1 MKPATPNA
9 FRLMHEGSLAL
20 SKMECNGMPVCVET
34 LAKVKAAVD
43 HEIREVEEQLRTSE
57 EYALQRRRF
66 GTKTKLGSR
75 EQLATVLYK
84 DMGLEG
90 AKVNEDTGNIVLDD
104 EVLNQIDSP
113 YTRLFQRAQK
123 FQKLKST
130 YLNGIER
137 ELCGERIHGV
147 FNLHLV
153 QTYRSSADS
162 PNLQNMPIRDP
173 EIGALLRS
181 IIRPKPGKVIVEID
195 YSALEVHIA
204 ACYHRD
210 SRMLEY
216 LETGHDLHRDVAIE
230 CYKLDKIE
238 KPIRTAVK
246 SFFTF
251 AEFYGDY
258 YASIARNL
266 WKYAETHKMLSGT
279 LLVDHLKNKGLTHL
293 GHEQAMAADSY
304 MQYIYNVDKVFWGE
318 RFPVYDRWRRAW
330 YQDYQRNGY
339 FHTLTGFRVWGVYK
353 RNEVINSPV
362 QGSAFHCL
370 LRSVIEVQRRIEER
384 KMGAKLIAQIH
395 DSLLAEV
402 PEEELHEYIA
412 MATEVMTTWL
422 KSQWKWIITPIS
434 TEVEVGESW
443 ASKRPYSKT

>member
-1 MKPATPNA
+1 MKPAFPQA
-9 FRLMHEGSLAL
+9 FRLMHEGALAL
-20 SKMECNGMPVCVET
+20 SKMECNGLPVCVET
-34 LAKVKAAVD
+34 LQKVKGAVD
-43 HEIREVEEQLRTSE
+43 AEIRETEDTLRSSE
-57 EYALQRRRF
+57 EYRLQRRRF
-66 GTKTKLGSR
+66 GAKTKLGSR

-84 DMGLEG
+84 DMGLQG
-90 AKVNEDTGNIVLDD
+90 ARVNEKTGNIILDD
-104 EVLNQIDSP
+104 EVLSEIDSP
-113 YTRLFQRAQK
+113 YTRLFQRSQK
-123 FQKLKST
+123 FQKLKTT

-137 ELCGERIHGV
+137 ELCGDRIHGV

-153 QTYRSSADS
+153 TTYRSSADS

-173 EIGALLRS
+173 EIGQLLRS
-181 IIRPKPGKVIVEID
+181 IIKPRPGKTIVEID

-210 SRMLEY
+210 PRMLEY
-216 LETGHDLHRDVAIE
+216 LETGHDMHKDVAIE

-266 WKYAETHKMLSGT
+266 WKYAESYKMESGK
-279 LLVDHLKNKGLTHL
+279 LLVEHLRSKGLTNL
-293 GHEQAMAADSY
+293 GHEQAMASDSY
-304 MQYIYNVDKVFWGE
+304 MQYIYNVDKSFWGD
-318 RFPVYDRWRRAW
+318 RFPVYDRWRKNW
-330 YQDYQRNGY
+330 YQEYQRNGY
-339 FHTLTGFRVWGVYK
+339 FYTLTGFRVWGVYK

-370 LRSVIEVQRRIEER
+370 LRSLIEIQKRIDT
-384 KMGAKLIAQIH
+384 KGMQTKLIAQIH

-402 PEEELHEYIA
+402 PEEELDEYVE
-412 MATEVMTTWL
+412 MAQSVMTTWL
-422 KSQWKWIITPIS
+422 RSQWAWIITKLS

-443 ASKRPYSKT
+443 ASKKPWLKT

>member
-1 MKPATPNA
+1 
-9 FRLMHEGSLAL
+9 
-20 SKMECNGMPVCVET
+20 MPVCLET
-34 LAKVKAAVD
+34 LAKTKAAVD
-43 HEIREVEEQLRTSE
+43 QEIRTVEDRLRDSY
-57 EYALQRRRF
+57 EYKLQRRRF
-66 GTKTKLGSR
+66 GAKTKLGSR

-90 AKVNEDTGNIVLDD
+90 AKINEDTGNIVLDD
-104 EVLNQIDSP
+104 EVLNQIDTP
-113 YTRLFQRAQK
+113 YTRLFQRVQK

-173 EIGALLRS
+173 EIGTLLRS
-181 IIRPKPGKVIVEID
+181 IIRPKPGKNIVEID

-210 SRMLEY
+210 PTMLEY
-216 LETGHDLHRDVAIE
+216 LETGHDMHKDVAIE

-238 KPIRTAVK
+238 KAIRTAVK

-266 WKYAETHKMLSGT
+266 WKFAETHQMESGKF
-279 LLVDHLKNKGLTHL
+279 LVDYLKSKGLTNL

-304 MQYIYNVDKVFWGE
+304 MQYIYNVDKAFWE
-318 RFPVYDRWRRAW
+318 QRFPVYNRWRKSW
-330 YQDYQRNGY
+330 YQEYQRNGY

-370 LRSVIEVQRRIEER
+370 LRSLIEIQRIIEQR
-384 KMGAKLIAQIH
+384 KMGTRLIAQIH

-402 PEEELHEYIA
+402 PEDELDDYIG
-412 MATEVMTTWL
+412 MATGVMTNWL
-422 KSQWKWIITPIS
+422 KAQWKWIITPLQ

-443 ASKRPYSKT
+443 ATKKPYLKT